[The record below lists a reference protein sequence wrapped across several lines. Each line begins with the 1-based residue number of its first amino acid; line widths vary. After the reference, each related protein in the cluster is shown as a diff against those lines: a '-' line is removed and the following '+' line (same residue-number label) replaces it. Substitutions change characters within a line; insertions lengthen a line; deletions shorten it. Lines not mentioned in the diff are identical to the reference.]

1 MSARRDPFF
10 LPAKKKPRT
19 AAATPA
25 AEAAEEPKQKAK
37 SAGGFR
43 ALLESQPE
51 THADADPAVP
61 ADENADEKRIR
72 LAKKYLEQVR
82 DDLGG
87 SAAEPDKIA
96 SVLFSEVCC
105 CCYLCCC
112 CCCCCCCVCF
122 SS

>member
-19 AAATPA
+19 AEP
-25 AEAAEEPKQKAK
+25 AEEPKQK
-37 SAGGFR
+37 SGGFR

-51 THADADPAVP
+51 RPADADPAVP

-87 SAAEPDKIA
+87 STAEPDKIA
-96 SVLFSEVCC
+96 SVLFSEVCH
-105 CCYLCCC
+105 CCC
-112 CCCCCCCVCF
+112 CLSVSVQVCVHMNL
-122 SS
+122 